1 MLSFLTSLSFAIYLV
16 DQYYFN
22 ISRNSTKVDNI
33 NNKRIKIIR
42 KIHDSIKLDL
52 EYIDN
57 WSFKID
63 IYIIIMTLPIIVKGT
78 GK

>member
-1 MLSFLTSLSFAIYLV
+1 MKPGITGLW
-16 DQYYFN
+16 Q
-22 ISRNSTKVDNI
+22 
-33 NNKRIKIIR
+33 IKDRSKFI
-42 KIHDSIKLDL
+42 KFKDSIKLDL